1 MSSPGRNPE
10 AVVEAPPAPLR
21 RTYVVLVRPQGPIN
35 VGLTCRAAANMGAA
49 GVRVVAPGPRALT
62 PSQTRP
68 FACHALDVLEGLQI
82 FPALAPALEDVDFA
96 VATTRRVRRGP
107 HQVYSLAEAGESI
120 VAAPRAA
127 AVVFGSEAD
136 GLNGDEVA
144 CCDATIALSL
154 PGQQP
159 SLNLSHAVAVV
170 LWSLQ
175 QHLPQAP
182 PLGREVAATS
192 SQRRGLLR
200 LWEEA
205 LRETGYFLRTDQER
219 FLTKLRAM
227 CQNLAVTGRDTQ
239 LLSGM
244 LRHFQRSAA
253 PPGERRGND
262 AVRARRD
269 GNAEGP

>member
-1 MSSPGRNPE
+1 MSAPNDAATPE
-10 AVVEAPPAPLR
+10 GPAPLA

-35 VGLTCRAAANMGAA
+35 VGLACRAAANMGAA
-49 GVRVVAPGPRALT
+49 GVRLVAPGPRALT
-62 PSQTRP
+62 PTQTRP
-68 FACHALDVLEGLQI
+68 FACHALDLLEAI
-82 FPALAPALEDVDFA
+82 EVYPALPAALEDVDFA

-107 HQVYSLAEAGESI
+107 IQVYSVAEAGEAI
-120 VAAPRAA
+120 VAAPNAA

-136 GLNGDEVA
+136 GLSGEEVG
-144 CCDATIALSL
+144 CCDAAVALTL
-154 PGQQP
+154 PGRQP

-200 LWEEA
+200 LWEGA
-205 LRETGYFLRTDQER
+205 LRDTGYFLRTDQAR
-219 FLTKLRAM
+219 FLAKLRAM

-244 LRHFQRSAA
+244 LRHFQRRAA
-253 PPGERRGND
+253 ERD
-262 AVRARRD
+262 AAVAVGCGGD
-269 GNAEGP
+269 VDAEGA